1 MNTKPEIQNFDGLP
15 QSIVLPK
22 TGQTVIFDVYRP
34 DKDFQDLYEIWW
46 EVIDKGQS
54 YLQYTTNEQEFQEVF
69 VSKSCFVFRLMD
81 NNKTIGA
88 FHLKPSAPG
97 RASHTGCYERIVHK
111 DYRNIGLG
119 GLMLD
124 MVDIYAPLLGYKSLI
139 AYVFATND
147 ASIAT
152 NLKKGLV
159 QTGCIPRA
167 VYLKAFGFTDTLI
180 FHKSLTND

>member
-1 MNTKPEIQNFDGLP
+1 MDKEFDSLPET
-15 QSIVLPK
+15 IVLPK

-124 MVDIYAPLLGYKSLI
+124 MIHKFAPLMGYEALI
-139 AYVFATND
+139 AYVFATNG
-147 ASIAT
+147 ASIAS

-159 QTGCIPRA
+159 QIGRIPRSSK
-167 VYLKAFGFTDTLI
+167 LKNLDYVDTII
-180 FHKSLTND
+180 FHKTLITGDIN